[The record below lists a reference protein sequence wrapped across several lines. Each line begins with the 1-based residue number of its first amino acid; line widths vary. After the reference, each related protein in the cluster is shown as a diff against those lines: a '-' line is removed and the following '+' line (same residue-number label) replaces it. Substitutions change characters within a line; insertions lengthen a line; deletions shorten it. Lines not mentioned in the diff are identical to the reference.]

1 MTAVAAEPAG
11 LSVAADVLIPATHAD
26 LFRRAICGVLTTIGT
41 GGRPESSLVWV
52 DLDRGSPRV
61 NTTLER
67 RKGRNVQR
75 DPRVSLLVVDPQNTG
90 RFIQVRGVV
99 ELQTIGALAHL
110 DALTRRYTGR
120 PHYYGGIYPLDQAE
134 RETRV
139 ICRIHPRRVTL
150 DAIHAGPTD

>member
-1 MTAVAAEPAG
+1 MTAIAAEPAS
-11 LSVAADVLIPATHAD
+11 LSVAADVAIPETHAD

-41 GGRPESSLVWV
+41 DGRPESSLVWV
-52 DLDRGSPRV
+52 DLEGGCPRV
-61 NTTLER
+61 NTTVER

-75 DPRVSLLVVDPQNTG
+75 DPRVSLLVVDPQDTG
-90 RFIQVRGVV
+90 RFIQVRGMV
-99 ELQTIGALAHL
+99 ELRTTGALVHL

-139 ICRIHPRRVTL
+139 ILRIHPRRVTL
-150 DAIHAGPTD
+150 DAIHASPTA